1 MGIGWLWGTGLCG
14 MRRRRDGGFT
24 LGSGGYEG
32 REEEEEDDGEE
43 WGRLE
48 QIGSWNERLL
58 KSELGVLFM

>member
-1 MGIGWLWGTGLCG
+1 